1 MLSFDKD
8 ELYDVPGP
16 SGPYQ
21 GYQLHDPKKRLLG
34 SDAPARSLELEG
46 WPRWAQT
53 EYGTD
58 DTCPAFGLSRFRLMT
73 T

>member
-21 GYQLHDPKKRLLG
+21 GYQLHDHKKRLLG
-34 SDAPARSLELEG
+34 SDAPARSLELTEG
-46 WPRWAQT
+46 PDGPRHSTVQT
-53 EYGTD
+53 IHAPLSAF
-58 DTCPAFGLSRFRLMT
+58 PAFG
-73 T
+73 